1 MLPFETGRLV
11 GVQRP
16 EIDNRALLELHP
28 ETTDNFDNEETN
40 DGEVRS
46 TWEPLPEPSETHGVS
61 ISNRSDLGLVPTS
74 AILGS
79 KEIQDLHET
88 ERRLRE
94 VDSMSE
100 HRQSIRNGVPMPA
113 DPTQRDALSSL
124 EDDLADLDI

>member
-16 EIDNRALLELHP
+16 EIDNRALLEMDP
-28 ETTDNFDNEETN
+28 ERTDNLDNEETN

>member
-1 MLPFETGRLV
+1 MD
-11 GVQRP
+11 P
-16 EIDNRALLELHP
+16 ER
-28 ETTDNFDNEETN
+28 TDNFDNEETN

-94 VDSMSE
+94 VDSMTE
-100 HRQSIRNGVPMPA
+100 HRQSIRNGVPMPT

>member
-16 EIDNRALLELHP
+16 EIDNRALLEMDP
-28 ETTDNFDNEETN
+28 ERTDNFDNEETK